1 MTTNQNNNNKEPVM
15 FTYHGVFE
23 EYGKSPAT
31 PQEWQTCDTT
41 HDYVWMFYVTSE
53 FTKSMML
60 SYLNDHQNPKI
71 VEKEMDQFME
81 ELQRQT
87 GLSVEDTAMYARL
100 GQYIIQDREYRDNP
114 EGARQ
119 AAYESFQEH
128 MEVKEQFENAESIE
142 DLDMPEEI
150 VRMAEEFN
158 NMLEDRHNKTLKIEA
173 ELASLEAEM
182 KADELAGVFSDLE
195 KLLKDI
201 NGEDEAK

>member
-31 PQEWQTCDTT
+31 PQEWQTCETT
-41 HDYVWMFYVTSE
+41 HDYVWMFYVTSD
-53 FTKSMML
+53 FTKSMMM

-87 GLSVEDTAMYARL
+87 GLSVEETAMYARL
-100 GQYIIQDREYRDNP
+100 GQYIVQDREYRDDP

-119 AAYESFQEH
+119 SAYQSFQEH

-158 NMLEDRHNKTLKIEA
+158 NMLEERHDKNNKIES
-173 ELASLEAEM
+173 ELAALEAEM
-182 KADELAGVFSDLE
+182 KADELAGVFTELE
-195 KLLKDI
+195 NLLKKI
-201 NGEDEAK
+201 NEEEGDK

>member
-1 MTTNQNNNNKEPVM
+1 
-15 FTYHGVFE
+15 
-23 EYGKSPAT
+23 
-31 PQEWQTCDTT
+31 
-41 HDYVWMFYVTSE
+41 
-53 FTKSMML
+53 
-60 SYLNDHQNPKI
+60 
-71 VEKEMDQFME
+71 
-81 ELQRQT
+81 
-87 GLSVEDTAMYARL
+87 
-100 GQYIIQDREYRDNP
+100 
-114 EGARQ
+114 
-119 AAYESFQEH
+119 